1 MMNVLR
7 KAQAWITAMAL
18 GLATPAAAQQTPPQ
32 QPPPDRY
39 VVGQATPPAE
49 AGARLLDMTLEEAI
63 QIALDKNLDLK
74 AARLSPQA
82 VDYQLQ
88 AARAAF
94 TPRLTSNYQYNNAKQ
109 PNNSTL
115 EPGLTTLTTL
125 RQNFNGAM
133 TQTLPW
139 YGATAGVTFNNNRT
153 ATNSKTTV
161 LNPSYGSNLQANF
174 SMPLLAGFKIDQTR
188 NTLKT
193 TTIQRQI
200 EDVRL
205 TATIENTKASVRT
218 AYWNLRQAIEQIEI
232 QKRALD
238 LANRLYQ
245 DNRIKVEIGT
255 LAPID
260 TVQSEAQVA
269 TAEQQLL
276 NAEIGWRTAELNF
289 KRLLVSGPED
299 ELYRTTI
306 NPTERALVT
315 PRAVD
320 IPGAVQTAMAERTD
334 LVQTRKNLEI
344 SQLGLELSKNQTKPA
359 LDFTSFYTLAGQG
372 GQRLVQGSSNRL
384 PGGYG
389 DALAQIG
396 NITNP
401 TWNMNFT
408 FTYPLGMAAAKAN
421 YARAQLQLDQSQAT
435 LKAQELTV
443 SADVTNAGLAVDNT
457 YKQYLAAQK
466 SREASERNA
475 EAEQTRFDVGMSTNY
490 NVVQAQNNL
499 TTARLN
505 ELRAIINYLNAVAE
519 FDRVQRVG
527 R

>member
-7 KAQAWITAMAL
+7 KAKVWM
-18 GLATPAAAQQTPPQ
+18 LATALSVSVPAAAQQQVP

-39 VVGQATPPAE
+39 VVGQARPGVDP
-49 AGARLLDMTLEEAI
+49 GGRLLDMTLEEAI
-63 QIALDKNLDLK
+63 QIALEKNLDLK
-74 AARLSPQA
+74 AARLTPQT

-94 TPRLTSNYQYNNAKQ
+94 SPRLTSNYQYNNQKQ

-115 EPGLTTLTTL
+115 EPGLSTLTTL
-125 RQNFNGAM
+125 RQNFNGSI
-133 TQTLPW
+133 TQPLQW
-139 YGATAGVTFNNNRT
+139 YGATAGLTFNNNRT
-153 ATNSKTTV
+153 ATNSRTTV

-174 SMPLLAGFKIDQTR
+174 SMPLLAGFRIDQTR
-188 NTLKT
+188 NTIRT

-205 TATIENTKASVRT
+205 VATIENTKASVRT

-238 LANRLYQ
+238 LANRLFQ

-269 TAEQQLL
+269 AAEQQLL

-299 ELYRTTI
+299 DLYSATI
-306 NPTERALVT
+306 NPTEQAAVT

-320 IPGAVQTAMAERTD
+320 IPGAVRTAIAERTD
-334 LVQTRKNLEI
+334 LVQSRKNIEI
-344 SQLGLELSKNQTKPA
+344 TELGLELSKNLTKPS
-359 LDFTSFYTLAGQG
+359 LDFNSFYTLAGQG
-372 GQRLVQGSSNRL
+372 GQRLVQGSADRL
-384 PGGYG
+384 PGGYK
-389 DALAQIG
+389 DALSQIG
-396 NITNP
+396 NISNP
-401 TWNMNFT
+401 TWNMNFS

-421 YARAQLQLDQSQAT
+421 YARAQLQYDQSQAV
-435 LKAQELTV
+435 LKAAELTV
-443 SADVTNAGLAVDNT
+443 SSDVTNAGLAVDNS

-490 NVVQAQNNL
+490 NVVQAQNTL
-499 TTARLN
+499 TQARLS
-505 ELRAIINYLNAVAE
+505 ELRAIINYLNAIAE
-519 FDRVQRVG
+519 FERIQRVG